1 MKLKEIIDSLP
12 EKYDATAEQAI
23 VKKVN
28 EIDVP
33 GFTKDLADLLAFA
46 ISDHYNA
53 LARVI
58 LEKNYQGKKIDLQNI
73 NQAIINQSEEKY
85 SLLHFTTQFGN
96 KEMIIYFLRHQVEIT
111 TDKDQLTPLHTLTFA
126 RNLTKKDVA
135 EIIHEFERVL
145 PNIINQRD
153 IFHLT
158 PLHYAAYNDNMPALE
173 ALVESGAK
181 R

>member
-12 EKYDATAEQAI
+12 EKYDAAAEQAI
-23 VKKVN
+23 VNKIN
-28 EIDVP
+28 EIDIP
-33 GFTKDLADLLAFA
+33 GFTRDLADLLAFA
-46 ISDHYNA
+46 ISDHYNL
-53 LARVI
+53 LAKVI
-58 LEKNYQGKKIDLQNI
+58 LEKNYKGKKIDLQNI
-73 NQAIINQSEEKY
+73 NQAIISQSEEKY
-85 SLLHFTTQFGN
+85 SLLHFTAQFGN
-96 KEMIIYFLRHQVEIT
+96 KEMIIYFLKHKVEIS

-126 RNLTKKDVA
+126 RNLTKK
-135 EIIHEFERVL
+135 EITEVIHEFEKVS

-173 ALVESGAK
+173 ALVDNGAE

>member
-1 MKLKEIIDSLP
+1 
-12 EKYDATAEQAI
+12 
-23 VKKVN
+23 
-28 EIDVP
+28 
-33 GFTKDLADLLAFA
+33 
-46 ISDHYNA
+46 
-53 LARVI
+53 
-58 LEKNYQGKKIDLQNI
+58 
-73 NQAIINQSEEKY
+73 
-85 SLLHFTTQFGN
+85 
-96 KEMIIYFLRHQVEIT
+96 MIIYFLRHQVEIT

-126 RNLTKKDVA
+126 RNLTKKDIA